1 MRALINETEKMLAKL
16 KDRLETCMMNN
27 QEICISVECMFTNL
41 LNTIRVD
48 SYRVDKESIHLS
60 YEDFEQNIILTDR
73 MSITYDDMEDS
84 FKFTYDKA
92 NIALCFI

>member
-16 KDRLETCMMNN
+16 KERLESCIINN
-27 QEICISVECMFTNL
+27 QSICISVECMFTNF
-41 LNTIRVD
+41 LNTIRIDDYSVD
-48 SYRVDKESIHLS
+48 NESIHLA

-84 FKFTYDKA
+84 FKFIYDKA
-92 NIALCFI
+92 NIALCFV